1 MKKMITLILVFVI
14 AVLSSGC
21 MDSGTMSKY
30 DIYIQLYDNDV
41 EEYNPVINEL
51 IEKQENYTAAYEAN
65 INTSDKD
72 TKENELDEALDQLIT
87 AENNYRSA
95 ANNIYRHL
103 NEFESFVISNEDTL
117 ERKGVDTVQLKV
129 DIQDWKEEI
138 RYNLNQFQLNL

>member
-1 MKKMITLILVFVI
+1 M
-14 AVLSSGC
+14 
-21 MDSGTMSKY
+21 
-30 DIYIQLYDNDV
+30 Q
-41 EEYNPVINEL
+41 
-51 IEKQENYTAAYEAN
+51 KQENYSAAYEGYIDA
-65 INTSDKD
+65 SDRSA
-72 TKENELDEALDQLIT
+72 KENELDEALNQLIT
-87 AENNYRSA
+87 AENNYKFT

>member
-51 IEKQENYTAAYEAN
+51 IEKQENYTAAY
-65 INTSDKD
+65 DKD
-72 TKENELDEALDQLIT
+72 AKENELDEALDQLTT
-87 AENNYRSA
+87 AENNYRST

-117 ERKGVDTVQLKV
+117 ERKGVDTVQLKA

>member
-51 IEKQENYTAAYEAN
+51 IEKQENYTAAY
-65 INTSDKD
+65 
-72 TKENELDEALDQLIT
+72 
-87 AENNYRSA
+87 
-95 ANNIYRHL
+95 
-103 NEFESFVISNEDTL
+103 
-117 ERKGVDTVQLKV
+117 
-129 DIQDWKEEI
+129 
-138 RYNLNQFQLNL
+138 

>member
-41 EEYNPVINEL
+41 EEYNPVINKL
-51 IEKQENYTAAYEAN
+51 IEKQENYTAAYEAY
-65 INTSDKD
+65 INASDKD
-72 TKENELDEALDQLIT
+72 AKENELDEALDQLIT
-87 AENNYRSA
+87 AENNYRYT

-117 ERKGVDTVQLKV
+117 ERKGVDTVQLKA

-138 RYNLNQFQLNL
+138 QYNLNQFQLNL

>member
-21 MDSGTMSKY
+21 TDSGTMSKY
-30 DIYIQLYDNDV
+30 DIYIQLYNNDV

-51 IEKQENYTAAYEAN
+51 IEKQENYTAAYEAY
-65 INTSDKD
+65 INASDKD
-72 TKENELDEALDQLIT
+72 AKENELDEALDQLIT
-87 AENNYRSA
+87 AENNYRSTA
-95 ANNIYRHL
+95 DNIYRHL

-129 DIQDWKEEI
+129 DIQAWKEEI

>member
-1 MKKMITLILVFVI
+1 MKKIITLILVFAI

-51 IEKQENYTAAYEAN
+51 IEKQENYTAAYEAYSN
-65 INTSDKD
+65 ASDKD
-72 TKENELDEALDQLIT
+72 AKKNELDEALDQLIT
-87 AENNYRSA
+87 AENNYRST

-117 ERKGVDTVQLKV
+117 ERKGVDTVQLKA